1 MAIGVTPIPG
11 YLNTNPQAGIEA
23 FLRAQQLVQQRQA
36 QIAQEK
42 NERDRTAIAAQAQA
56 AQAAIQQRSLGLKE
70 QEHKSS
76 IEVEANRLR
85 LKQQQG
91 EAEENLAKTA
101 LASKIAEMQ
110 SQPEAIQFDG
120 LPPGVKYRG
129 RFQFPPSSA
138 LGASPG
144 DLSNLGQL
152 RPVIGSEG
160 EAMGNVVVTG
170 PRTGRFV
177 SNEKKPTI
185 EDRAKL
191 GEEGRLRRLSDSVLV
206 GDRKAIMNQLA
217 KDDAEQVFKMEPEQR
232 KALEGKKAELD
243 AALKERTTPPKKEDK
258 APEKSPKQVIAE
270 ERAKLANQLE
280 KENPDWTPGQVYSEV
295 IKQIP

>member
-91 EAEENLAKTA
+91 EAEDRLMQQEQAAKLAE
-101 LASKIAEMQ
+101 LRSE
-110 SQPEAIQFDG
+110 PRAIQF
-120 LPPGVKYRG
+120 PGMPGGVVHRG
-129 RFQFPPSSA
+129 EFQFNPIDVMKSKPGA
-138 LGASPG
+138 LYKLG
-144 DLSNLGQL
+144 D
-152 RPVIGSEG
+152 RIPV
-160 EAMGNVVVTG
+160 GNKGDAVIVTG
-170 PRTGRFV
+170 PNTGQYV
-177 SNEKKPTI
+177 SGQEKPTLERRSEI
-185 EDRAKL
+185 Q
-191 GEEGRLRRLSDSVLV
+191 EEGRRKRTDIDILT
-206 GDRKAIMNQLA
+206 GDRRAVMNQLA
-217 KDDAEQVFKMEPEQR
+217 KDDSEIIKMGPERRKVLEGRLEEINRELKEQNKKPEQPV
-232 KALEGKKAELD
+232 K
-243 AALKERTTPPKKEDK
+243 
-258 APEKSPKQVIAE
+258 EKSPSQVINE

-280 KENPDWTPGQVYSEV
+280 KENPTWTPGQVYSEA

>member
-243 AALKERTTPPKKEDK
+243 AVLKERVSGKSGKNDKKDK
-258 APEKSPKQVIAE
+258 APVRLRRKSDGKVLRYLGDEKDVSLDEYEILK
-270 ERAKLANQLE
+270 
-280 KENPDWTPGQVYSEV
+280 
-295 IKQIP
+295 